1 MCADNNQTKGTKNE
15 KFGKFIKKHT
25 KKVVWGL
32 VIVGLFGLVST
43 KLVKFIG
50 NKNRDKEE
58 EAAKEPQNPTDFTSL
73 AMAHYYPEL
82 FIAVEELETYRATP
96 KKHTKEKRYTYW
108 NGLTW
113 VYTVT
118 KNGKIVQH
126 PCVGQWKDMAAG
138 FSREQCEEQFRL
150 HLQFET
156 FKSLEMAISGKSN
169 INHQQIMGLLMLG
182 YQLPG
187 KMASIANHLN
197 NATNTQQ
204 KMDAFKYSLPDNP
217 LWREGTLKRRWW
229 CGAYATGLIT
239 VDDLLGLKKDSFSK
253 ISLDKVATGIKRNS
267 KGEVLSIE
275 HFKFDTATVQYALN
289 TARTKGDKP
298 IVRDVLNQTAGGR
311 AVIKAI
317 ESGTQ
322 IDFIIAKSNFDQTD
336 YAKAVT
342 SFRSGDYESAAA
354 GFKKLL
360 ETNPND
366 ALLWNDL
373 AASYNNLGKYD
384 LALEC
389 TGKIFKE
396 IGDRSQYAAAYYNA
410 GVARENLGQYESAL
424 ANYQYAKKN
433 GNKSSNVNSAI
444 ARVQKIMAKS
454 AKKQAYNSGTQ
465 KVVGRT
471 RQAMNAKNMQIHNPR
486 KHRA

>member
-1 MCADNNQTKGTKNE
+1 MQKSLSPKNKLKRILFGIATLGLVTFVGTKA
-15 KFGKFIKKHT
+15 GK
-25 KKVVWGL
+25 
-32 VIVGLFGLVST
+32 VI
-43 KLVKFIG
+43 
-50 NKNRDKEE
+50 NNRNRDEEEKKEE
-58 EAAKEPQNPTDFTSL
+58 AVQEPQKPTDFTSL

-113 VYTVT
+113 VYTVA

-126 PCVGQWKDMAAG
+126 PCVEKWKDMAAG

-156 FKSLEMAISGKSN
+156 FKSLEMAISDKSN

-187 KMASIANHLN
+187 KMAPIANHLN
-197 NATNTQQ
+197 KATNTQQ
-204 KMDAFKYSLPDNP
+204 IMDAFKHSLPENT

-229 CGAYATGLIT
+229 CGAYAAGLVT
-239 VDDLLGLKKDSFSK
+239 VDDLLNLKKDAFSK
-253 ISLDKVATGIKRNS
+253 ISLTKVATGIKKNT

-275 HFKFDTATVQYALN
+275 HFRFDTITVQYALN
-289 TARTKGDKP
+289 TARIKGNNP
-298 IVRDVLNQTAGGR
+298 IVRDVLDQTAGGR
-311 AVIKAI
+311 AVIKAV
-317 ESGTQ
+317 ESGTT

-433 GNKSSNVNSAI
+433 GNKSPDVDAGI

-454 AKKQAYNSGTQ
+454 AKMRAYNTGTQ
-465 KVVGRT
+465 KVGATMQHHKLQNIRT
-471 RQAMNAKNMQIHNPR
+471 LPKTGAR
-486 KHRA
+486 RA

>member
-1 MCADNNQTKGTKNE
+1 
-15 KFGKFIKKHT
+15 
-25 KKVVWGL
+25 V
-32 VIVGLFGLVST
+32 
-43 KLVKFIG
+43 
-50 NKNRDKEE
+50 NKNG
-58 EAAKEPQNPTDFTSL
+58 TIT
-73 AMAHYYPEL
+73 
-82 FIAVEELETYRATP
+82 
-96 KKHTKEKRYTYW
+96 
-108 NGLTW
+108 
-113 VYTVT
+113 
-118 KNGKIVQH
+118 QH
-126 PCVGQWKDMAAG
+126 PCAGTYKDMAAG
-138 FSREQCEEQFRL
+138 FNREQCEEQFRL
-150 HLQFET
+150 HLRFET
-156 FKSLEMAISGKSN
+156 FKSLKSAINGKNN

-187 KMASIANHLN
+187 KMASIATRLN
-197 NATNTQQ
+197 NAANNQQ
-204 KMDAFKYSLPDNP
+204 IMDAFKHNLPENP

-239 VDDLLGLKKDSFSK
+239 VEDLLTLKKDAFSK
-253 ISLDKVATGIKRNS
+253 ISLTKVATGIKKNT

-275 HFKFDTATVQYALN
+275 HFKFDSTTVQYALN
-289 TARTKGDKP
+289 TARTKGNNP

-311 AVIKAI
+311 AVIKAV

-396 IGDRSQYAAAYYNA
+396 IRDRSQYAAAYYNA

-424 ANYQYAKKN
+424 ENYKHAKKN
-433 GNKSSNVNSAI
+433 GNKSLDVDTAI

-454 AKKQAYNSGTQ
+454 AKMRAYNSGTQ
-465 KVVGRT
+465 KVGAT
-471 RQAMNAKNMQIHNPR
+471 MQHR
-486 KHRA
+486 KLQNIRPLPKTGARRA

>member
-1 MCADNNQTKGTKNE
+1 M
-15 KFGKFIKKHT
+15 
-25 KKVVWGL
+25 
-32 VIVGLFGLVST
+32 
-43 KLVKFIG
+43 
-50 NKNRDKEE
+50 
-58 EAAKEPQNPTDFTSL
+58 
-73 AMAHYYPEL
+73 
-82 FIAVEELETYRATP
+82 
-96 KKHTKEKRYTYW
+96 
-108 NGLTW
+108 
-113 VYTVT
+113 
-118 KNGKIVQH
+118 
-126 PCVGQWKDMAAG
+126 
-138 FSREQCEEQFRL
+138 
-150 HLQFET
+150 
-156 FKSLEMAISGKSN
+156 
-169 INHQQIMGLLMLG
+169 
-182 YQLPG
+182 
-187 KMASIANHLN
+187 
-197 NATNTQQ
+197 
-204 KMDAFKYSLPDNP
+204 
-217 LWREGTLKRRWW
+217 
-229 CGAYATGLIT
+229 IT

-253 ISLDKVATGIKRNS
+253 ISLDKVAIRIKRNS

-275 HFKFDTATVQYALN
+275 HFKFDTATVHYALN

-373 AASYNNLGKYD
+373 AASYNELGKYD

-410 GVARENLGQYESAL
+410 GVARENLGQYLSAL
-424 ANYQYAKKN
+424 TNYQYAKKN
-433 GNKSSNVNSAI
+433 GNKSPDVDAGI

-471 RQAMNAKNMQIHNPR
+471 RQAMDAKNMQIHNPR

>member
-1 MCADNNQTKGTKNE
+1 MKNLGNLP
-15 KFGKFIKKHT
+15 KDKLKKILFGIAT
-25 KKVVWGL
+25 LGL
-32 VIVGLFGLVST
+32 VTFVGIKAG
-43 KLVKFIG
+43 KLV
-50 NKNRDKEE
+50 NNRNRDKEE
-58 EAAKEPQNPTDFTSL
+58 EKEEIIKEPEKPTDFTSL

-82 FIAVEELETYRATP
+82 FVAVEELETYRATP

-156 FKSLEMAISGKSN
+156 FKSLKSAINGKSN

-187 KMASIANHLN
+187 KMAPIANYLN
-197 NATNTQQ
+197 KAINTQQ

-253 ISLDKVATGIKRNS
+253 ISLAKVATGIKRNS

-298 IVRDVLNQTAGGR
+298 IVRDVLNQTTGGR

-373 AASYNNLGKYD
+373 AASYNELGKYD

-410 GVARENLGQYESAL
+410 GVARENLGQYLSAL
-424 ANYQYAKKN
+424 TNYQYAKKN
-433 GNKSSNVNSAI
+433 GNKSPDVDAGI

-471 RQAMNAKNMQIHNPR
+471 RQAMDAKNMQIHNPR

>member
-1 MCADNNQTKGTKNE
+1 MQKS
-15 KFGKFIKKHT
+15 
-25 KKVVWGL
+25 
-32 VIVGLFGLVST
+32 VST
-43 KLVKFIG
+43 KNKLKKILFGIATLGLLAFVGTKAGKLV
-50 NKNRDKEE
+50 NNRNRDEE
-58 EAAKEPQNPTDFTSL
+58 EIIKEPEKPTDFTSL

-82 FIAVEELETYRATP
+82 FVAVEELETYRAKP

-113 VYTVT
+113 VYTVN
-118 KNGKIVQH
+118 KNGTISQH
-126 PCVGQWKDMAAG
+126 PCNGQWKNMAAG

-156 FKSLEMAISGKSN
+156 FKSLKSAINGKSN

-187 KMASIANHLN
+187 KMAPIANYLN
-197 NATNTQQ
+197 KAINTQQ

-239 VDDLLGLKKDSFSK
+239 IDDLLSLKKDSFSK
-253 ISLDKVATGIKRNS
+253 ISLAKVATGIKRNS

-298 IVRDVLNQTAGGR
+298 IVRDVLNQTTGGR

-317 ESGTQ
+317 ESGTT
-322 IDFIIAKSNFDQTD
+322 IDFNV
-336 YAKAVT
+336 AKASFNQTAYDKAVA
-342 SFRSGDYESAAA
+342 SFRAGDYESAAI
-354 GFKKLL
+354 GFKELL
-360 ETNPND
+360 KTNPND
-366 ALLWNDL
+366 ALLLNDL

-389 TGKIFKE
+389 TGKIFKA
-396 IGDRSQYAAAYYNA
+396 IKDKSQYAAAYYNA

-424 ANYQYAKKN
+424 ENYRLAKKN